1 MWHIAPLPLQLH
13 VVRGMYSIIPLPYP
27 CHTPVIPLSYPCHSS
42 PYLHHTLVKPLSYP
56 YSHVGG
62 CILQALKAASEQPAA
77 TPMLTHP
84 QTSAPQLLPED
95 HLLTPSTANQPSSE
109 QQAIMALT
117 GNSKAATSA
126 ADVAAAGTANGKSQN
141 EQVSQ
146 AAAITQNSLLG
157 LASDQQQQMQTSAE
171 AGVAVAEAAAV
182 SRQLSH
188 DFADEVSEPESVLE
202 GMDSALESIEVVS
215 L

>member
-1 MWHIAPLPLQLH
+1 
-13 VVRGMYSIIPLPYP
+13 
-27 CHTPVIPLSYPCHSS
+27 
-42 PYLHHTLVKPLSYP
+42 
-56 YSHVGG
+56 
-62 CILQALKAASEQPAA
+62 
-77 TPMLTHP
+77 
-84 QTSAPQLLPED
+84 
-95 HLLTPSTANQPSSE
+95 
-109 QQAIMALT
+109 MALT

-171 AGVAVAEAAAV
+171 AGVAVAEAAVV

-188 DFADEVSEPESVLE
+188 DFADEVSEPESVLD
-202 GMDSALESIEVVS
+202 GMDSALESIEVAS